1 MLRMAF
7 TSCYSPLLL
16 LPVSF
21 RKSFVP
27 PPSPLPV
34 PCPPF
39 FAFKY
44 SVVVYKKRL
53 ITLETQW
60 NAAYCSTAAL
70 SKIITAVGNNN
81 VCLLVRF
88 SGDVGCVL
96 RPHGRAIVAGR
107 RLPSGA
113 GTKTKKLFFP
123 LLIPSNWVDRFIGF
137 LLSGCQLIVLQ
148 WFKLWHWW
156 DSQCCAL
163 DCLGKWD

>member
-113 GTKTKKLFFP
+113 GTKTKKLFS
-123 LLIPSNWVDRFIGF
+123 PSLYRATELTDSLVSYSVAASWLYCSDSNCDIDGI
-137 LLSGCQLIVLQ
+137 LSVA
-148 WFKLWHWW
+148 HWT
-156 DSQCCAL
+156 A
-163 DCLGKWD
+163 